1 MIQFVHD
8 KFLLMKAEDTIS
20 SFESKIP
27 LMLLQPDKKGYSA
40 LYYSI

>member
-8 KFLLMKAEDTIS
+8 KFQLQKAEGTLT
-20 SFESKIP
+20 SFEGRIP